1 MEWDWRAAKNK
12 VPNNKPEQTTR
23 PKSFHL
29 LLFLDALVLH
39 GLQVIRWH
47 RVRSSASLYLST
59 PAEWWTRHGCHSHR
73 IRKRARH
80 LSISIYIYIY
90 RDYLSS
96 PSVLAIA
103 VAILPGTPRMPS
115 WLVPTPQSFIFIIFA
130 YRVCPRSDEMTAIL
144 RITINILN
152 IENIIINQ
160 EIQIHDWR
168 FPSMNSYIH

>member
-73 IRKRARH
+73 IRKRAP
-80 LSISIYIYIY
+80 LVYIYIYIY
-90 RDYLSS
+90 IVTIYRL
-96 PSVLAIA
+96 
-103 VAILPGTPRMPS
+103 
-115 WLVPTPQSFIFIIFA
+115 
-130 YRVCPRSDEMTAIL
+130 RVCWQSPLPFYLEHPECRLDSCPL
-144 RITINILN
+144 LNHSYSSYSRIACVPGAMKWQQFSESQLIYWISK
-152 IENIIINQ
+152 I
-160 EIQIHDWR
+160 
-168 FPSMNSYIH
+168 